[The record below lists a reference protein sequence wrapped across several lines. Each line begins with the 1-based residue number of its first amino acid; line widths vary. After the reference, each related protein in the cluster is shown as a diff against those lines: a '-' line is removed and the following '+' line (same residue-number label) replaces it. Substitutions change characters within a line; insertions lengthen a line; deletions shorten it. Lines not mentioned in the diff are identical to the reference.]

1 MAHPDLDNLL
11 NAILPFAQQMLAKH
25 GEFYPF
31 GSTMT
36 NSGEIIAQ
44 GAALEG
50 NDHPAS
56 QPLIK
61 LMTQAFR
68 KQALAGQIRA
78 AGICYDVRTIPPGE
92 SVKTDAICVTLESNT
107 GQCVSVFVPYKK
119 GWFSRIKYGE
129 LFASK
134 RDAQIFVGGGAA

>member
-1 MAHPDLDNLL
+1 MAHPDLDNVL

-36 NSGEIIAQ
+36 NDGEIVAQ

-56 QPLIK
+56 RPLIE

-78 AGICYDVRTIPPGE
+78 AGICYDVRTTPPGQTA
-92 SVKTDAICVTLESNT
+92 KTDAICVALEHNT
-107 GQCVSVFVPYKK
+107 GQCVNVFVPYKK
-119 GWFSRIKYGE
+119 GWFGKVQYGE

-134 RDAQIFVGGGAA
+134 RDPQIFVGGGAA

>member
-31 GSTMT
+31 GSAMT
-36 NSGEIIAQ
+36 NSGEIVAQ
-44 GAALEG
+44 GAALES

-56 QPLIK
+56 QPLIE

-119 GWFSRIKYGE
+119 GWFGKIKYGE

-134 RDAQIFVGGGAA
+134 IDAQIFVGGGAA